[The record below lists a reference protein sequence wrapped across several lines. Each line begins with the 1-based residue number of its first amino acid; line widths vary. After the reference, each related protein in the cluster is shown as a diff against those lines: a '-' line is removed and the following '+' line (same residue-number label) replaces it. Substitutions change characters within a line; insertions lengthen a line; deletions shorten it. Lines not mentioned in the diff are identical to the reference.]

1 MGTVV
6 TAPPC
11 GSANIA
17 VEPPS
22 LHADPMTHNHYP
34 RLLLMGLLS
43 FAAMYVL
50 MYAMVDSPGNVYAN
64 VNQVY
69 MAALMTAPMIV
80 IELLL
85 MGSMYGNRKLN
96 TMILVASVAALA
108 LFWMLIRSQ
117 AAVTDGQFLRSM
129 IPHHG
134 GAVLMCR
141 EAQISDPAVK
151 DLCRQIVESQ
161 LSEIALMKQ
170 LLGTPGKPAP

>member
-1 MGTVV
+1 VNIG
-6 TAPPC
+6 
-11 GSANIA
+11 ANR
-17 VEPPS
+17 S
-22 LHADPMTHNHYP
+22 QLHPDPMTHNHYL

-69 MAALMTAPMIV
+69 MAGLMTAPMIV

-85 MGSMYGNRKLN
+85 MGSMYGNRTLN
-96 TMILVASVAALA
+96 TVILIASVAALA

-141 EAQISDPAVK
+141 EAPVSEPAVK
-151 DLCRQIVESQ
+151 ELCKQIVESQ

-170 LLGTPGKPAP
+170 LLEARGKPGG